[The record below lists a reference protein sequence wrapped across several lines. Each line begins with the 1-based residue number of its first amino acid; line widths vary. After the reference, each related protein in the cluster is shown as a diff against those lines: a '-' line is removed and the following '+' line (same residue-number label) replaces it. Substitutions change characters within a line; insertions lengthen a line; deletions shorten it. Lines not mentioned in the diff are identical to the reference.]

1 MKKILSNIALLS
13 FLLLSVNV
21 THAAGIVFIFGSNIT
36 SERQIALEAAAAE
49 LEQIIDFKQDIKVEV
64 SFTELECDANS
75 ALLGFAGPQAAY
87 SDFSGAPQAGVWY
100 VSAQA
105 ADFSLSDAIDDAVHI
120 GAQFSNKIGTAP
132 CQNFEWYYGLDH
144 NPGSGQVDFLGTAVH
159 EFMHGLGFLSFVGPN
174 GAFFNN
180 IPDNYS
186 SFLFNNS
193 TGKSWKVM
201 NNNER
206 AASILSNGN
215 LVWTGAK
222 TTSMNSLLQTGITG
236 GKVRIFAPSTY
247 RQGSS
252 TSHFDTAV
260 HYNSG
265 SDEVMEPFDSFPLQS
280 IMASA
285 AFCDMGWDLLSD
297 TDGDGINDCDDTHP
311 LVAFIDTDGDGVE
324 DALDAFPNDPTE
336 TTDTDNDGTGD
347 NADTDADNDGVLDVT
362 DNCPLVSNVN
372 QLDYDTDGTG
382 NACGDDVPMPG
393 VSGAVG
399 LDKTGSSVAFA
410 GDVNNDGYGD
420 YVIGIPGYDVP
431 ATPTVKII
439 KDAGRAEILSGKTGA
454 VLMSVNG
461 AASKDAMGFAVAGGN
476 DIDNDGFDDVVVGAP
491 KTDDLSNPAQ
501 KLVDAGSVT
510 VLYGSASGTRTPVT
524 IYGAA
529 AKIYSGSA
537 VALGDTNND
546 GNADIIIGAPKDD
559 DVTDPLQKLIDAGS
573 AQVFSGADLSW
584 MQTYYGVTAKAY
596 AGTSVAAGDV
606 DAVAGA
612 DIIIGAPNDD
622 GALKDAGSV
631 TVYNI
636 ADVTTPVI
644 TKQYGAVAKAFSG
657 KSVASGDVNNDG
669 RDDVIVGATGDDN
682 GTLKDVGS
690 VTVFSGSNS
699 APLTKKYG
707 VTTKAGLGNSVA
719 AGDVDGDSKAD
730 IIAGASKE
738 DVPATDSAKKI
749 VDAGSVSIWSGN
761 GYGSI
766 DTLYG
771 SSAKDYFGFAVSAGD
786 INSDGKADLIIGVA
800 GDDVP
805 AIKTIKDGGTVKI
818 ISGVDLL

>member
-1 MKKILSNIALLS
+1 
-13 FLLLSVNV
+13 
-21 THAAGIVFIFGSNIT
+21 
-36 SERQIALEAAAAE
+36 
-49 LEQIIDFKQDIKVEV
+49 
-64 SFTELECDANS
+64 
-75 ALLGFAGPQAAY
+75 
-87 SDFSGAPQAGVWY
+87 
-100 VSAQA
+100 
-105 ADFSLSDAIDDAVHI
+105 
-120 GAQFSNKIGTAP
+120 
-132 CQNFEWYYGLDH
+132 
-144 NPGSGQVDFLGTAVH
+144 
-159 EFMHGLGFLSFVGPN
+159 
-174 GAFFNN
+174 
-180 IPDNYS
+180 
-186 SFLFNNS
+186 
-193 TGKSWKVM
+193 
-201 NNNER
+201 
-206 AASILSNGN
+206 
-215 LVWTGAK
+215 
-222 TTSMNSLLQTGITG
+222 
-236 GKVRIFAPSTY
+236 
-247 RQGSS
+247 
-252 TSHFDTAV
+252 
-260 HYNSG
+260 
-265 SDEVMEPFDSFPLQS
+265 
-280 IMASA
+280 
-285 AFCDMGWDLLSD
+285 
-297 TDGDGINDCDDTHP
+297 
-311 LVAFIDTDGDGVE
+311 
-324 DALDAFPNDPTE
+324 
-336 TTDTDNDGTGD
+336 
-347 NADTDADNDGVLDVT
+347 
-362 DNCPLVSNVN
+362 VSNVN